1 MLKFMVPLFRHFGHL
16 NYTTF
21 HAELIATFFPFF
33 GRLCK
38 GYRNISFRFFAFT
51 FALDQKNRSQCLTFS
66 VKRCIIKYIR
76 MVLILILLAR
86 FGVITSDHL
95 SDLFTLISVLVTIHN
110 TFNGFIFGGGLMVV
124 FFVMVGMGTFGVTKT
139 DCE

>member
-1 MLKFMVPLFRHFGHL
+1 M
-16 NYTTF
+16 
-21 HAELIATFFPFF
+21 
-33 GRLCK
+33 
-38 GYRNISFRFFAFT
+38 
-51 FALDQKNRSQCLTFS
+51 TFS
-66 VKRCIIKYIR
+66 VKRCIIRYIR

-124 FFVMVGMGTFGVTKT
+124 VFVMVGMGTFGVTKT